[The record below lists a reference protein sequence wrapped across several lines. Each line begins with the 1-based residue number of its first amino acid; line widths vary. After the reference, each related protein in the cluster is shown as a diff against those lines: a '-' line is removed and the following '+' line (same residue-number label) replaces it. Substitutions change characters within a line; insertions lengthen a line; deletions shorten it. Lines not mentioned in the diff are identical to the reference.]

1 MRTRLPLRKADLLA
15 LLVVLGLLATI
26 HALTRNGPPEGRW
39 YSGEVN
45 QTIVTPVFDVRAEPA
60 RLTEVAT
67 GTFGDLT
74 RDAGVLVVIDWS
86 LSCKKLYSC
95 TTDAYLVTVD
105 GLRYRER
112 SEFTMGHTP
121 VPEGVGFTAHGSS
134 VFELPTD
141 ALAGA
146 VLEISQSPEP
156 LTTTLAHVRV
166 AGVVDPDA
174 PVLGS
179 IRLEPSYSEVTP

>member
-1 MRTRLPLRKADLLA
+1 MRTRRPLRKADLLA
-15 LLVVLGLLATI
+15 LLVVLLLLATI

-45 QTIVTPVFDVRAEPA
+45 QTVTTPVFDVRAEPA
-60 RLTEVAT
+60 RLAETAT
-67 GTFGDLT
+67 GMFGDLS
-74 RDAGVLVVIDWS
+74 RDAGVLVIVDWA

-95 TTDAYLVTVD
+95 STDAYLVTAD

-112 SEFTMGHTP
+112 SEFTMGHAP

-134 VFELPTD
+134 VFELPTA

-156 LTTTLAHVRV
+156 LTTTLAQVRLT
-166 AGVVDPDA
+166 GVVDPDA
-174 PVLGS
+174 PVLGT
-179 IRLEPSYSEVTP
+179 IRLEPSYSEVTS